1 MIGKCLDMEKKE
13 KTVNKFVTKA
23 SALIFS
29 VILAGACLL
38 VSPGN
43 AQANDAKS
51 NYDTKCAVCHAKD
64 GSGKTPMG
72 KKMGLRDLRS
82 KAVQKIPDKEIYDI
96 IAKGK
101 GAMPG
106 YADQLSKEEME
117 GLVKFIRE
125 LPKGK

>member
-1 MIGKCLDMEKKE
+1 MKKIAGRIGA
-13 KTVNKFVTKA
+13 V
-23 SALIFS
+23 IFS
-29 VILAGACLL
+29 AVLTGACLL
-38 VSPGN
+38 ISPAN
-43 AQANDAKS
+43 AQANHAKS

-106 YADQLSKEEME
+106 YADQLRKEEME